1 MIESAE
7 DDDPEWRNLDYSIEV
22 GDPPTT
28 LWEFVRQYDWNIT
41 SNFCAQSEWSLVS
54 SSSTKPSSTKIQ

>member
-41 SNFCAQSEWSLVS
+41 SNFCAQSE
-54 SSSTKPSSTKIQ
+54 